1 MSELHT
7 NTVVT
12 NFHIVSFA
20 NGLLGFFRRGE
31 GYERKARRIPGNP
44 DICNSSKLLEG
55 LSQVFLLE
63 PCSIA
68 NVYSKHHLRAI
79 PRLCP
84 FHIGLLNKLSGIQI
98 NEKTADFWNLKD
110 MPGI

>member
-1 MSELHT
+1 MSELHA

-68 NVYSKHHLRAI
+68 NVYPRYQPRTVLR
-79 PRLCP
+79 LGS
-84 FHIGLLNKLSGIQI
+84 FHNGLLNKLSGIQMDE
-98 NEKTADFWNLKD
+98 NTPDFWN
-110 MPGI
+110 

>member
-1 MSELHT
+1 MSELHA

-12 NFHIVSFA
+12 NFHIVSLT
-20 NGLLGFFRRGE
+20 NGLLGFFRGRE
-31 GYERKARRIPGNP
+31 GHERKARRIPGNP

-68 NVYSKHHLRAI
+68 NVYSKHHLRI
-79 PRLCP
+79 VPRLCP
-84 FHIGLLNKLSGIQI
+84 FHIGLLNKLSGIQMDE
-98 NEKTADFWNLKD
+98 NTADFWNLKD
-110 MPGI
+110 MSGI